1 MENPLIKLDSIDAY
15 NKLYGMKT
23 LHPLVA
29 AIDLKTATKPVNH
42 IRMEYG
48 VYALF
53 LKNGAKCSI
62 KYGRRKYDYQEGTVV
77 SFSPGQVIDVDMEE
91 DEFAPDV
98 IGLMFHP
105 DLIYGTPLAEKI
117 SGFRFF
123 DYSEMESLHLSEDE
137 RSKFLYCLDMIS
149 QELNHPVDTHSAALL
164 SANIQVLL
172 EYMDRFYDRQF
183 ITRHKINSD
192 IVAQFHRELKMY
204 YKEGTVHKVPTVAY
218 FADKANLSQGYF
230 SDLVR
235 KETGLTPKEMIT
247 RHIVAHG
254 KQLLAKTSE
263 DISQIAY
270 NLGFDYPAHFTRIF
284 KRVTGKNP
292 TQFRFEIAN
301 DNKTAEC
308 HI

>member
-1 MENPLIKLDSIDAY
+1 MNNPVIILDSIDAY
-15 NKLYGMKT
+15 NKLYGMRT
-23 LHPLVA
+23 IHPLVTV
-29 AIDLKTATKPVNH
+29 IDLKTATKTVNH

-53 LKNGAKCSI
+53 LKKGAKCSI

-77 SFSPGQVIDVDMEE
+77 SFSPGQVIDVEMDE
-91 DEFAPDV
+91 DEYAPDV

-117 SGFRFF
+117 SEFRFF
-123 DYSEMESLHLSEDE
+123 DYSEMESLHLSDDE
-137 RSKFLYCLDMIS
+137 RAKFIYCLDMIS

-204 YKEGTVHKVPTVAY
+204 YKDGAMHTTPTVAY
-218 FADKANLSQGYF
+218 FADIANLSQGYF

-235 KETGLTPKEMIT
+235 KETGLTPKEIIT
-247 RHIVAHG
+247 RHIVAHA
-254 KQLLAKTSE
+254 KQLLVKTSD

-284 KRVTGKNP
+284 KRVTGKSP
-292 TQFRFEIAN
+292 TQFRCEIAN
-301 DNKTAEC
+301 NN
-308 HI
+308 

>member
-1 MENPLIKLDSIDAY
+1 
-15 NKLYGMKT
+15 MKT

-29 AIDLKTATKPVNH
+29 VVDLKTATKAVNH
-42 IRMEYG
+42 ICMDYG

-77 SFSPGQVIDVDMEE
+77 SFSPGQMIDVDMEE

-117 SGFRFF
+117 SSFRFF
-123 DYSEMESLHLSEDE
+123 DYTEMESLHLSEDE
-137 RSKFLYCLDMIS
+137 RSKFLYCLDMIH
-149 QELNHPVDTHSAALL
+149 QEIEHPVDSHSAALL

-183 ITRHKINSD
+183 ITRHRVNSD

-204 YKEGTVHKVPTVAY
+204 YRSGGVHEAPTVAY

-235 KETGLTPKEMIT
+235 KETGMTPKDIIT
-247 RHIVAHG
+247 RHVVAHA
-254 KQLLAKTSE
+254 KQLLVKSSD

-270 NLGFDYPAHFTRIF
+270 SLGFDYPAHFTRIF

-292 TQFRFEIAN
+292 TQFRLEMFN
-301 DNKTAEC
+301 LT
-308 HI
+308 HPR

>member
-1 MENPLIKLDSIDAY
+1 MNNPTINLDSIDAY
-15 NKLYGMKT
+15 NKLYGLKT
-23 LHPLVA
+23 SHPLVSV
-29 AIDLKTATKPVNH
+29 IDLKTATRSVNH
-42 IRMEYG
+42 ISMEYG

-91 DEFAPDV
+91 NEFAPDV

-117 SGFRFF
+117 SEFRFF
-123 DYSEMESLHLSEDE
+123 DYSEMESLHLSENE
-137 RSKFLYCLDMIS
+137 RSKFLYCLDMIN
-149 QELNHPVDTHSAALL
+149 QELNHPVDNHSAALL

-183 ITRHKINSD
+183 ITRHKVNSD

-204 YKEGTVHKVPTVAY
+204 YKEGAVPASPTVAY

-235 KETGLTPKEMIT
+235 KETGLTPKEIIT
-247 RHIVAHG
+247 RHIVAHA
-254 KQLLAKTSE
+254 KHLLVKSSD

-292 TQFRFEIAN
+292 TQFR
-301 DNKTAEC
+301 AEMADKASVLE
-308 HI
+308 